1 MQIGLVIEEV
11 DLAGGSGHEE
21 KNDALGLRGMM
32 NPVRGRKAC
41 AGKKGCEGSGS
52 ETHSR
57 IEKERA
63 ARLLVDGGGKE
74 VSHDSVV

>member
-1 MQIGLVIEEV
+1 MIEEV

-32 NPVRGRKAC
+32 NPVSSGKTC
-41 AGKKGCEGSGS
+41 AGKEGCQGSSS
-52 ETHSR
+52 ETHPR